1 MSSKA
6 NLSGVAPEDG
16 TGVKEVKEEKL
27 LTEKTI
33 EDVLLY
39 FGKTP
44 EEARRKYR
52 QFVKDGIERGRRPE
66 FQGGGL
72 IRSSGGEK
80 AGLLGLKKEE
90 RELADQRILGS
101 GDFVNEALMKA
112 GEVWEKGKEKKIS
125 LPQLIGKVA
134 SHLDLREASIISTS
148 RKREVSDARGIIC
161 HLAVND
167 LGYSASEVGR
177 ALSINRE
184 NAGRCAARGKK
195 ALLCREI

>member
-1 MSSKA
+1 
-6 NLSGVAPEDG
+6 
-16 TGVKEVKEEKL
+16 
-27 LTEKTI
+27 
-33 EDVLLY
+33 LLY

-80 AGLLGLKKEE
+80 AWLLGLKKEE

-112 GEVWEKGKEKKIS
+112 GEVWEKGKEKKMP
-125 LPQLIGKVA
+125 LHG
-134 SHLDLREASIISTS
+134 DLRDIA
-148 RKREVSDARGIIC
+148 
-161 HLAVND
+161 N
-167 LGYSASEVGR
+167 
-177 ALSINRE
+177 
-184 NAGRCAARGKK
+184 
-195 ALLCREI
+195 